1 MIRRFAALTAISSS
15 LLASCSMVPHYD
27 RPQVAI
33 PAAFKEAPG
42 WRVATPSDAVARG
55 AWWQLFA
62 DPVLDDLENRV
73 ARNNQNIAAALA
85 AYDQARAVVKEQRA
99 ALFPTVDLSFGGTR
113 AGSFGNNDVSISG
126 NGANSGSSGGRS
138 ARRYSV
144 SVGGS
149 WEPDLWGRIRAG
161 VKQAGALAEASK
173 GDLVAATLS
182 AQGELALNYL
192 QLRAI
197 DQQAELLKATLAAY
211 QRNFQITT
219 NRYNAGVVAKVDVLQ
234 AQTQLVSARADAT
247 DLARQRAIL
256 EHAIAVLIGE
266 NPSTYTLAP
275 ARRAPVVPEVPSIV
289 ASTLLERRPDVAA
302 AERRVAAANA
312 AIGIQRAAFF
322 PTINLNGSLGAQS
335 SSLGS
340 LFTAAS
346 SLWSFGLTGALTLL
360 DFGARSARVKQARAA
375 YMQAVAQYRQTALTA
390 FQDVEDQLAANR
402 VLALVANDR
411 TAASTAAS
419 RVEQL
424 TLNQYLAG
432 QISYTD
438 VITAQTTALN
448 ARVTALNATLD
459 RQTAAVA
466 LVQALGGSWVEPP
479 SLKAESRSPS

>member
-1 MIRRFAALTAISSS
+1 MIRRPAALAALSAT
-15 LLASCSMVPHYD
+15 LLASCSMVPHYS
-27 RPQVAI
+27 RPQVTI
-33 PAAFKEAPG
+33 PAEFKEAPG

-55 AWWQLFA
+55 AWWQLFP

-73 ARNNQNIAAALA
+73 ARNNQNIAAAVA
-85 AYDQARAVVKEQRA
+85 AYDQARAVVREQRA
-99 ALFPTVDLSFGGTR
+99 ALFPTVDLSTGATR
-113 AGSFGNNDVSISG
+113 AGSFGPNEAIITG
-126 NGANSGSSGGRS
+126 NGANSGGSGARS
-138 ARRYSV
+138 QRYSV
-144 SVGGS
+144 SVGAT

-161 VKQAGALAEASK
+161 VKQAGALAAASK
-173 GDLVAATLS
+173 GDLIAATLS

-197 DQQAELLKATLAAY
+197 DRQAELLKATLAAY
-211 QRNFQITT
+211 QRNFQIVT

-266 NPSTYTLAP
+266 NPSTYSLAAAPWSSFVP
-275 ARRAPVVPEVPSIV
+275 AVPSIV
-289 ASTLLERRPDVAA
+289 ASSLLERRPDVAA
-302 AERRVAAANA
+302 AERRVVAANA

-322 PTINLNGSLGAQS
+322 PTINLNGNVGAQS

-360 DFGARSARVKQARAA
+360 DFGARSARVAQARAA
-375 YMQAVAQYRQTALTA
+375 YMQAVANYRQTALTA
-390 FQDVEDQLAANR
+390 FQDTEDQLAANR
-402 VLALVANDR
+402 VLALVGADR
-411 TAASTAAS
+411 TAASTAAD

-438 VITAQTTALN
+438 VITAQTTALT
-448 ARVTALNATLD
+448 ARVTALNATLN

-466 LVQALGGSWVEPP
+466 LIQALGGSWVEPP
-479 SLKAESRSPS
+479 AKP